1 MTAISEITH
10 QHLGEPQLLTAEK
23 RLLGPSRNPLQ
34 VLGQFKGT
42 FSHNN
47 IVLQQQVFVVKELKT
62 NLLGLPAITALN
74 LAARLDS
81 TTSSDLHIHIHE
93 RFLKLFKGLGNLGEE
108 FHIKLK
114 PDAKP
119 HALFTPRHVALPLR
133 AKVEQELTRMEAIGV
148 IAEVDEP
155 TSWCAGMVV
164 VPKKSGSIRICVDL
178 KPLNESVL
186 REVHPL
192 PKVDETLAQLPGA
205 QVFSKLDANSGFW
218 QIPLAK
224 ESRLLTTFIT
234 PTGRYCFNKLP
245 FVKACHHC
253 AKHKTPRREPLIPSV
268 LPAYPWQRISTDLF
282 VLNGHTYMVVVD
294 YFSRF
299 PEVSKLTS
307 TTSQSIIS
315 VLKTL
320 FSRFGIPGEV
330 VSDNGPQY
338 GSQEFADFAKTY
350 DFKHTTSSP
359 HFPQSNGHAERAVQ
373 TVKKLLKGTTDPH
386 LALLSY
392 RSTPLPWCGISPAEL
407 LMGRQIRSNLPQ
419 PEDTLIPMWPYLTFN
434 ASEAVFKQQQKENF
448 DIRHRTKP
456 LPDIPPQT
464 DVWIT
469 TNRDHS
475 PGTVTATTDAPRS
488 YVVEMPSG
496 TVRRNRAQLSVM
508 PEAQPSTTTTDLSLT
523 QVRSPILT
531 RSRSGI

>member
-1 MTAISEITH
+1 MWWPGIS
-10 QHLGEPQLLTAEK
+10 
-23 RLLGPSRNPLQ
+23 
-34 VLGQFKGT
+34 
-42 FSHNN
+42 SH
-47 IVLQQQVFVVKELKT
+47 I
-62 NLLGLPAITALN
+62 
-74 LAARLDS
+74 D
-81 TTSSDLHIHIHE
+81 D
-93 RFLKLFKGLGNLGEE
+93 
-108 FHIKLK
+108 
-114 PDAKP
+114 
-119 HALFTPRHVALPLR
+119 
-133 AKVEQELTRMEAIGV
+133 
-148 IAEVDEP
+148 
-155 TSWCAGMVV
+155 
-164 VPKKSGSIRICVDL
+164 
-178 KPLNESVL
+178 
-186 REVHPL
+186 
-192 PKVDETLAQLPGA
+192 
-205 QVFSKLDANSGFW
+205 
-218 QIPLAK
+218 
-224 ESRLLTTFIT
+224 
-234 PTGRYCFNKLP
+234 

-268 LPAYPWQRISTDLF
+268 LPAYSWQRISTDLF

-359 HFPQSNGHAERAVQ
+359 HFPQSNAHAERAMQ
-373 TVKKLLKGTTDPH
+373 TVNKLLKGATDPH

-407 LMGRQIRSNLPQ
+407 LMGRQICSNLPQ
-419 PEDTLIPMWPYLTFN
+419 PEDTLIPRWPYLETFK
-434 ASEAVFKQQQKENF
+434 ASEAVFKQQQKDNF

-456 LPDIPPQT
+456 LPDIPPQS

-475 PGTVTATTDAPRS
+475 PGTVTATTDASRS
-488 YVVEMPSG
+488 YLVETPSG
-496 TVRRNRAQLSVM
+496 TVRRNRAQLYVM

-531 RSRSGI
+531 RSRSGVQITPPNRL